1 MCYWNCKFHKIA
13 HDYIAQSGDIMYQ
26 DGTGTCCVYEGDT
39 FEMEKNS
46 LKFREPYLMAA
57 AKREDGQVGSQF
69 FITLDEL
76 PMLNDEY
83 TIFGRITKNNEI
95 VDLINNAGSD
105 SGKPSKTVLIKR
117 SGIYKPTQKREMTAA
132 ELKNFKPDI
141 DKNRS

>member
-1 MCYWNCKFHKIA
+1 
-13 HDYIAQSGDIMYQ
+13 MYQ